1 VACAATACPKFV
13 KGGTS
18 YYAKIMDRPTVAVG
32 AVIARSDGRVLLVRR
47 GRPPLAGSWS
57 LPGGRLEAGETL
69 EQAVIREVRE
79 ETGLRVR
86 ARTPLCVVRIARE
99 GFRYDIHEFLCS
111 LEAPEDQACAG
122 DDAVEVC
129 WATIAELPVLGA
141 QRNVIAVVRR
151 ALRVLARG
159 GAGGG

>member
-1 VACAATACPKFV
+1 
-13 KGGTS
+13 
-18 YYAKIMDRPTVAVG
+18 MDRPTVAVG

-69 EQAVIREVRE
+69 EQGVIREVRE

-86 ARTPLCVVRIARE
+86 ARTPLGVVRIARE

-111 LEAPEDQACAG
+111 LEAPDAHARAG
-122 DDAVEVC
+122 DDAADVC
-129 WATIAELPVLGA
+129 WAALEELPGLGA
-141 QRNVIAVVRR
+141 RRDVIAIVRR
-151 ALRVLARG
+151 ALRVVSG
-159 GAGGG
+159 